1 MVNDPR
7 NSQQSTT
14 KSPFFSTMAGMNGG
28 NFQIFLILPSRS
40 TRRSPT
46 TGGGSPS
53 PNGVVPFPN
62 GAVPLTNGI
71 ELRGAVPKGAVPF
84 IQAPRS
90 SMPFSRT
97 GPWESIGRT
106 PENCN
111 CGTNFYRPYGIS
123 KLDSLT
129 KSSFFESFA
138 LCRHLII
145 SCKKS
150 IIQSNDRNIA
160 ATTTTTHKTS
170 SPSSSPFLSFPS
182 SIAVI
187 RKHDN
192 KFQKIGKHDI
202 FDTASFTAASKSS
215 VFGNMFY
222 EICCWWC
229 GIAAVFV
236 RTRWQCDGAMGETWY
251 LRPSKSFCLDF
262 VGWDGQKR
270 WLMYVES

>member
-1 MVNDPR
+1 MTKNTNSLGTLIYWWWMTLATR
-7 NSQQSTT
+7 NNQQQNHH
-14 KSPFFSTMAGMNGG
+14 FSRPWRAWMEATFKFSWFCHHVARVEALRQGG
-28 NFQIFLILPSRS
+28 AARHR
-40 TRRSPT
+40 TAWCRSPT
-46 TGGGSPS
+46 ARCRS
-53 PNGVVPFPN
+53 
-62 GAVPLTNGI
+62 LTASNC
-71 ELRGAVPKGAVPF
+71 AVPF

-170 SPSSSPFLSFPS
+170 SPSSSPFLSFPFL
-182 SIAVI
+182 
-187 RKHDN
+187 H
-192 KFQKIGKHDI
+192 
-202 FDTASFTAASKSS
+202 
-215 VFGNMFY
+215 
-222 EICCWWC
+222 CCNS
-229 GIAAVFV
+229 A
-236 RTRWQCDGAMGETWY
+236 TWQ
-251 LRPSKSFCLDF
+251 
-262 VGWDGQKR
+262 
-270 WLMYVES
+270 